1 MLAAAVLPA
10 DLAERQLVDLAPVEQ
25 VLQVDIEVEQVLQ
38 QARPVAVL
46 VEPDAER
53 PVAVA
58 LVDPVVPVV
67 LVVLVDP
74 VAPVVLQG
82 AEAVAQVA
90 DPGRGLD
97 VRSVVVAV

>member
-1 MLAAAVLPA
+1 MLAAAVLQA

-58 LVDPVVPVV
+58 LVDPVV
-67 LVVLVDP
+67 LVVLVD
-74 VAPVVLQG
+74 PVVLQG

>member
-58 LVDPVVPVV
+58 LVDPVV

>member
-58 LVDPVVPVV
+58 LVDPVV
-67 LVVLVDP
+67 LVDP